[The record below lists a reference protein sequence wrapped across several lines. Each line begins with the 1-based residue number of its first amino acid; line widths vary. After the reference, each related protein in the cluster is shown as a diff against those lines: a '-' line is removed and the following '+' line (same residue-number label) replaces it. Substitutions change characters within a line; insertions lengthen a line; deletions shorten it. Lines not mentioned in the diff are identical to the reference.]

1 MRSLIDFDFKKTIM
15 NIKYFL
21 KLDERTVE
29 LNFYIV
35 DKFKKKI
42 GEYKFLELINDYL
55 KNLIDLNEGL
65 IKSLKNDFILQP
77 FYKSNSY
84 ESYLF
89 NFFFKSKNSSPEIQY
104 NQNIT
109 TLYFSNQI
117 NAQDLKNS
125 IQERLGSIFF
135 IVFRDKDL
143 SSFNLPNNIGKY
155 MALEVCDPKVYPQSI
170 PFNSEIDFNNPA
182 LRFFIEDFSYR
193 KRPHDFVSL
202 LMQENIEPFVCS
214 WKQDITQWLGRL
226 PLNCGQHNQA
236 KEKLNE
242 LNMRFFYNT
251 KVNSEILGLM
261 KSNRGYF
268 LNREQYGPIYFYWK
282 INGITIYLTDQGF
295 SISKFALLNK
305 ESYQEIESILIR
317 SLAEL
322 YLYADNCF
330 LEGQLHIQDLSKAS
344 NENQT
349 ILQNN
354 LIGKIRKIYS
364 ANYWR
369 GISEQG
375 AFSKELS
382 NLFSDDN
389 KVTRACVREQE
400 MRNTTFSPPS
410 KETCMIWRNT
420 VYQRCTKHLKGQESD
435 EWKFFDQP
443 KRVDKVDD
451 EFTTLSAAFKLDIG
465 KILIIEGSIG
475 AINALC
481 FFVLEK
487 LVKEKKACF
496 SKFSLIAVKYG
507 SSILITSLTGMLRNF
522 YLNRF
527 SIPFFLSDTSSQN
540 QLTNYAT
547 SIAINSVII
556 ISSDIVGMGIERVG
570 IKYNLKL
577 IIKLLFAAVVLFLD
591 KEFYNNSF
599 EWSVGF
605 CMNFLVGLC
614 VTGFF
619 SVLWKKCKKEGKAQS
634 RTHYMNS
641 SQQIKLA
648 NFNDI
653 DAPLLTQDSSQQM
666 HKNCKIESEIES
678 IWLNIIK
685 NINKIRSQQGY
696 ADLINL
702 NGNIDIYINA
712 VDLLLNAREH
722 VHKNNE
728 TLRDL
733 DIRYKLVL
741 ILIEKIKSF
750 FQSIIQNTND
760 YQQFSNNLTTIKE
773 KLNISNQSAPGPLG
787 IRNLRNDFYDFNRSF
802 FQLCG
807 PTMNCQEIETIF
819 STLINQIGV
828 ILFYEDVWGKF
839 ESEEKAIN
847 SNTISIIT
855 GQFNLLDQ
863 AIQRIN
869 DFVIKISDEKLRTE
883 IYNSLANLRINIASA
898 QKKAIER
905 AGYINGSN
913 FFKPK
918 NNPINN
924 LMNSNRVSNLF

>member
-1 MRSLIDFDFKKTIM
+1 M

-21 KLDERTVE
+21 KLGKRTAE

-35 DKFKKKI
+35 DKLKKKI

-55 KNLIDLNEGL
+55 KNLVDLNEGL
-65 IKSLKNDFILQP
+65 IEPVKNDFIPQP
-77 FYKSNSY
+77 CYKSYSY

-109 TLYFSNQI
+109 TLYFSNKI
-117 NAQDLKNS
+117 NADDLKNS
-125 IQERLGSIFF
+125 IQERLGNIFF
-135 IVFRDKDL
+135 IVFRNKDL
-143 SSFNLPNNIGKY
+143 SCFNLPDNIGKY

-170 PFNSEIDFNNPA
+170 PFNSEINFNNPA
-182 LRFFIEDFSYR
+182 LRFFIEDFYYR
-193 KRPHDFVSL
+193 KRPDDFVFL
-202 LMQENIEPFVCS
+202 LMQEDIELSVCS
-214 WKQDITQWLGRL
+214 WKQVCSWEQDFIQWLGSL
-226 PLNCGQHNQA
+226 PLNCEQHNQA

-242 LNMRFFYNT
+242 LNKRFFYNT

-268 LNREQYGPIYFYWK
+268 HNREQYGPIYFYWK
-282 INGITIYLTDQGF
+282 VNGINIYLTDQGF

-330 LEGQLHIQDLSKAS
+330 FEGQFHIQDLSKA

-354 LIGKIRKIYS
+354 LIEKIRKTYS

-369 GISEQG
+369 GIFEQG
-375 AFSKELS
+375 AFPKELS

-389 KVTRACVREQE
+389 EATRVCIQKQG
-400 MRNTTFSPPS
+400 MRNMTLSPPS
-410 KETCMIWRNT
+410 KENCMIRRNI
-420 VYQRCTKHLKGQESD
+420 VYQQCKKYLEGQEV
-435 EWKFFDQP
+435 E
-443 KRVDKVDD
+443 VDG

-496 SKFSLIAVKYG
+496 SRLSLIAVKYG
-507 SSILITSLTGMLRNF
+507 TSISITSLTGMLRNF

-540 QLTNYAT
+540 QLANYAT

-577 IIKLLFAAVVLFLD
+577 FIKLLFAAVVLFLD
-591 KEFYNNSF
+591 KEFYNNPF

-605 CMNFLVGLC
+605 CMNFLMGLC
-614 VTGFF
+614 VTGFL
-619 SVLWKKCKKEGKAQS
+619 SVLWKKCKKEGKTQS
-634 RTHYMNS
+634 HTYMNSSEKIELPSFNGIEVPLLTQNS
-641 SQQIKLA
+641 SQQI
-648 NFNDI
+648 
-653 DAPLLTQDSSQQM
+653 
-666 HKNCKIESEIES
+666 HKNSNIESEIES

-685 NINKIRSQQGY
+685 NLDKIRSQKGY
-696 ADLINL
+696 SDLIKL
-702 NGNIDIYINA
+702 KGNIDIYINA
-712 VDLLLNAREH
+712 VDLLLNTREH
-722 VHKNNE
+722 GGKSSK

-733 DIRYKLVL
+733 DIRYKLIL
-741 ILIEKIKSF
+741 ILIEKIESF
-750 FQSIIQNTND
+750 IPSSIKKND
-760 YQQFSNNLTTIKE
+760 YQQISSNLIAIKE
-773 KLNISNQSAPGPLG
+773 RLERSDPDPSAPGPLG
-787 IRNLRNDFYDFNRSF
+787 IRNLRNDFCNFICGQTIDFR
-802 FQLCG
+802 
-807 PTMNCQEIETIF
+807 EIEEVF
-819 STLINQIGV
+819 SILINHIGKN
-828 ILFYEDVWGKF
+828 LFYEDVWGEF
-839 ESEEKAIN
+839 EKGTKPIN
-847 SNTISIIT
+847 STTISVIID
-855 GQFNLLDQ
+855 QFNQLDQ
-863 AIQRIN
+863 AIQLLNTSI
-869 DFVIKISDEKLRTE
+869 VKICDAHQRTE
-883 IYNSLANLRINIASA
+883 IYNSLNTLRTNIAFA
-898 QKKAIER
+898 QKKVR
-905 AGYINGSN
+905 GQGGFLNGISKETPLN
-913 FFKPK
+913 FFKPEEKSINK
-918 NNPINN
+918 NRI
-924 LMNSNRVSNLF
+924 SNRVSNLF

>member
-1 MRSLIDFDFKKTIM
+1 M
-15 NIKYFL
+15 
-21 KLDERTVE
+21 
-29 LNFYIV
+29 
-35 DKFKKKI
+35 
-42 GEYKFLELINDYL
+42 
-55 KNLIDLNEGL
+55 
-65 IKSLKNDFILQP
+65 
-77 FYKSNSY
+77 
-84 ESYLF
+84 
-89 NFFFKSKNSSPEIQY
+89 
-104 NQNIT
+104 
-109 TLYFSNQI
+109 
-117 NAQDLKNS
+117 KNS
-125 IQERLGSIFF
+125 IQERLGNIFF
-135 IVFRDKDL
+135 IVFRNKDL
-143 SSFNLPNNIGKY
+143 SCFNLPDNIGKY
-155 MALEVCDPKVYPQSI
+155 MALEVCNPKVYLQSI

-202 LMQENIEPFVCS
+202 LMQENIESFVCS
-214 WKQDITQWLGRL
+214 YEQDFKQWLGRL

-242 LNMRFFYNT
+242 LNKRFFYNT

-268 LNREQYGPIYFYWK
+268 YNREQYGPIYFYWK

-295 SISKFALLNK
+295 SISKFAFLNK
-305 ESYQEIESILIR
+305 ESYQEIEFILIR

-344 NENQT
+344 NQNQT

-382 NLFSDDN
+382 NLFSDAN
-389 KVTRACVREQE
+389 KDTRACVQEQK
-400 MRNTTFSPPS
+400 MRNTTLSPPS

-443 KRVDKVDD
+443 KRVDKVDG
-451 EFTTLSAAFKLDIG
+451 EFTTLSAVFKLDIG

-540 QLTNYAT
+540 QLANYAT

-577 IIKLLFAAVVLFLD
+577 FIKLLFAAVVLFLD

-619 SVLWKKCKKEGKAQS
+619 SVLWKKCKKEGKDES

-641 SQQIKLA
+641 SQQIELP

-653 DAPLLTQDSSQQM
+653 YAPLLTQDSSQQI
-666 HKNCKIESEIES
+666 HKNSNIESEIES
-678 IWLNIIK
+678 IWLNIITSLDE
-685 NINKIRSQQGY
+685 IRSQKGY

-712 VDLLLNAREH
+712 VNLLLNTREH
-722 VHKNNE
+722 GGKSSK

-733 DIRYKLVL
+733 DIRYKLIL
-741 ILIEKIKSF
+741 ILIKKIESF
-750 FQSIIQNTND
+750 IPSSIKKND
-760 YQQFSNNLTTIKE
+760 CQQISSDLIAIKE
-773 KLNISNQSAPGPLG
+773 RLERSDPSDPSAPGPLG
-787 IRNLRNDFYDFNRSF
+787 IRNLRNDFYNFNRSF
-802 FQLCG
+802 FQSCIPIINLQKI
-807 PTMNCQEIETIF
+807 QEIEAVF
-819 STLINQIGV
+819 STLIKEIGV

-839 ESEEKAIN
+839 ESKAKAID
-847 SNTISIIT
+847 STTIPEIT
-855 GQFNLLDQ
+855 QFNLLDQ

-869 DFVIKISDEKLRTE
+869 NLIIKISDEKLRIE
-883 IYNSLANLRINIASA
+883 LHNSFDTLRINIASA

-905 AGYINGSN
+905 AGYINGSK
-913 FFKPK
+913 FFKPEK
-918 NNPINN
+918 NSINN